1 MIKKVIIPLLF
12 LCIQAN
18 LFSQNGIKK
27 TEILILGTPHLFQID
42 QFENSMLDKV
52 KEKLNTHDFEVI
64 CIEKMPGQ
72 LLYDI
77 ASRKD
82 SAFNDMKRMQRHL
95 KLADSVQAHLGKNFL
110 ESKQNITHLLSKNH
124 LTNKD
129 RKNLFYNFI
138 ATTNIASAALQY
150 LYLKDET
157 ALFVSSFDKEI
168 VQYIEKELASSN
180 EYYSLAVPLAFHK
193 QLNKIEPIDNL
204 QDMAL
209 LAKYYPTFEDEMKNN
224 PDFIANVLKAPVFIK
239 SDSLKTQAVKNKD
252 LSELYSYVNSD
263 EFMKEDYNAQWKIW
277 FETNF
282 SSNSDRARYSLWE
295 MRNLQISAN
304 ILDVV
309 ARNPT
314 KNILVIIGASHKY
327 FLEKY
332 LRQIP
337 DIEIINY

>member
-18 LFSQNGIKK
+18 IFSQNEINK

-82 SAFNDMKRMQRHL
+82 STFNDMKRMQRHL

-209 LAKYYPTFEDEMKNN
+209 LAKYYPTFKDEMKNN